1 MLKID
6 PIKIANIKIVTNIG
20 NLTIAFPL
28 LEMLKNI
35 INGISLENMRF
46 YRLDKAKL
54 SGDIEEIKN
63 YNKER
68 LSIVLPNKS
77 SVPSNI
83 DWREMSHKGNPRDP
97 AGIEGYGIQF
107 IGQCFQYKDAF
118 LEQYHNDFNK
128 RGGAFLLK
136 PKLFRKDNPTVVIE
150 VDSTTVKKMEEGEA
164 SFQQGAANFI

>member
-1 MLKID
+1 
-6 PIKIANIKIVTNIG
+6 
-20 NLTIAFPL
+20 
-28 LEMLKNI
+28 
-35 INGISLENMRF
+35 MRF

-77 SVPSNI
+77 NIPSNI

-97 AGIEGYGIQF
+97 AGIEGYGVQF

-118 LEQYHNDFNK
+118 IEQYHNDFNQ

-136 PKLFRKDNPTVVIE
+136 PKSLRKDNPTVVIE
-150 VDSTTVKKMEEGEA
+150 IDTTTANNLQNSA
-164 SFQQGAANFI
+164 SSLQQGGALFNTVIS